1 MSVDLRTEK
10 PGGTWTR
17 RFGEHE
23 EQGFAVSIS
32 DKSAHVTITEHGIMF
47 AVDRKDIPAAWEP
60 VIDVLKL
67 RGELLVAIVRHMSVE
82 VLEAMFGEIH
92 TQRRH
97 SFWEGARATQN
108 KVREAL
114 GL

>member
-1 MSVDLRTEK
+1 MSVDLRTER

-23 EQGFAVSIS
+23 AQGFEVAIS
-32 DKSAHVTITEHGIMF
+32 DKSAHVTITAHGIMF
-47 AVDRKDIPAAWEP
+47 AVDRQDIPAAWEST
-60 VIDVLKL
+60 IDIIKL
-67 RGELLVAIVRHMSVE
+67 HGELIAAIVRHMSVT

-92 TQRRH
+92 VQRQH
-97 SFWEGARATQN
+97 AFWDGERSVRTSI
-108 KVREAL
+108 REAL